1 MWWGKYLG
9 KLLGS
14 LGGGHG
20 VIPNTIRIFGKIPK
34 YCVESRQHTNNSF
47 MTGHAYFKLYPARM
61 FIYLKYLCTR
71 AINLSHYG
79 ETYVRRP
86 RIHWY
91 NNKRCGRMT
100 FDI

>member
-61 FIYLKYLCTR
+61 FIYLKHLCTSNQPKPLR
-71 AINLSHYG
+71 GNVCEKTSNSS
-79 ETYVRRP
+79 VQQ
-86 RIHWY
+86 
-91 NNKRCGRMT
+91 
-100 FDI
+100 